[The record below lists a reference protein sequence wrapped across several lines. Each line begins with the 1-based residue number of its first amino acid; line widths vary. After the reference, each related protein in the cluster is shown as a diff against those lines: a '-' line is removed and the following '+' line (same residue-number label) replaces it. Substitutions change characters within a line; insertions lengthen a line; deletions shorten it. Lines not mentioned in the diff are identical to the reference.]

1 MVVYVPTVNFAFNL
15 VVVVSSPVAVTIFS
29 RVCSFV
35 SATYRNRDINISSVS
50 LCCRY
55 IQYVNF
61 IVNKTYSKRGLFMI
75 NMKIFSTHF
84 GQIWFELTFG
94 STIICR

>member
-35 SATYRNRDINISSVS
+35 SATYRNRDMNISSVA

-61 IVNKTYSKRGLFMI
+61 IVNQTYSKTGVI
-75 NMKIFSTHF
+75 HDKY
-84 GQIWFELTFG
+84 
-94 STIICR
+94 